1 MKHGSIRTQITLTNL
16 ILLTATILVC
26 VLANL
31 FFLERYYVSNKVDN
45 LLQVRTL
52 VVEGAENGAL
62 EIMNENS
69 TEEERALQQDF
80 VDALEQMCQQYNLT
94 ALILDA
100 TYNPLI
106 YSTMDME
113 TVRNRLYRYVLSY
126 RILGNSGIEVSGSEI
141 LEQGDDYFIID
152 TLGDKDTSRQIE
164 IWGWTDSGYMYLFAV
179 SRESISESAELSNRF
194 LIIIGIS
201 AGLIAALIGWI
212 TSSKISKPILE
223 LAGISER
230 ITRLD
235 FDAKYTGKD
244 KNEIGVLGQNMNAL
258 SESLEETIS
267 QLKTANNELKRD
279 LDQKIALDEQR
290 QELLSN
296 VSHELKTPIA
306 LIQGYAEGLKDGIA
320 DDPETL
326 NEYLDVILDESE
338 RMSRMVKSLMSLNE
352 LEQGRDSFTME
363 RFDAVELVRNYLSSA
378 EILIKDSG
386 AVLMLN
392 SPVSLYAWGYEFK
405 VEEVVMNNV
414 SNAAHY
420 VCGDDR
426 RIDVNVEDIGRQI
439 KISVFNS
446 GSHIPEESLSRVW
459 EKFYKVDKART
470 RTYGGS
476 GVGLSIVKAIVEGMG
491 QEYGVD
497 NVDEGVVFWFTLE
510 KVAAE

>member
-16 ILLTATILVC
+16 ILLMATILVC

-45 LLQVRTL
+45 LLQVRSL
-52 VVEGAENGAL
+52 VVEGAADGAL
-62 EIMNENS
+62 EIMGADS
-69 TEEERALQQDF
+69 TEEEIAVQENF
-80 VDALEQMCQQYNLT
+80 IGALEQMCQQYNLT
-94 ALILDA
+94 ALIVDA

-113 TVRNRLYRYVLSY
+113 TARNRLYRYVLSY
-126 RILGNSGIEVSGSEI
+126 GIMGSSGIEMSGSTV

-152 TLGDKDTSRQIE
+152 TYGEKNTSRQLE
-164 IWGWTDSGYMYLFAV
+164 IWGWTSDGYMYLFAV

-194 LIIIGIS
+194 LITIGIS
-201 AGLIAALIGWI
+201 AALLAALIGWI
-212 TSSKISKPILE
+212 TSDRISKPILK

-230 ITRLD
+230 ITHLD
-235 FDAKYTGKD
+235 FDAKYTGKE

-279 LDQKIALDEQR
+279 LEHKTALDEQR

-320 DDPETL
+320 DDPEML

-338 RMSRMVKSLMSLNE
+338 RMSRMVKSLLSLNE
-352 LEQGRDSFTME
+352 LEEGRDSFTME
-363 RFDAVELVRNYLSSA
+363 RFDVAELVRNYLAGA
-378 EILIKDSG
+378 EILFADSE
-386 AVLMLN
+386 AVLTLHC
-392 SPVSLYAWGYEFK
+392 PDSLYAWGDEFK
-405 VEEVVMNNV
+405 VEEVLMNYV
-414 SNAAHY
+414 SNAVHY
-420 VCGDDR
+420 VCGDDK
-426 RIDVNVEDIGRQI
+426 RIEVNVEEIGKQVRI
-439 KISVFNS
+439 CVFNS

-476 GVGLSIVKAIVEGMG
+476 GVGLSIVKAIMEGMG
-491 QEYGVD
+491 QQYGVD
-497 NVDEGVVFWFTLE
+497 NVEDGVVFWFTLE
-510 KVAAE
+510 KVEQE

>member
-16 ILLTATILVC
+16 ILLTATILAC

-45 LLQVRTL
+45 LLQVRAL
-52 VVEGAENGAL
+52 VVEGAANGAL
-62 EIMNENS
+62 EFKTEDS
-69 TEEERALQQDF
+69 TEEEIAIQQDF
-80 VDALEQMCQQYNLT
+80 VDDLEQMCQQYNLT
-94 ALILDA
+94 ALIVDA
-100 TYNPLI
+100 TYNPLV

-113 TVRNRLYRYVLSY
+113 TVRNRLYRYILSY
-126 RILGNSGIEVSGSEI
+126 SIMGNSGIEVSGSEI

-152 TLGDKDTSRQIE
+152 TNGEKDTSRQIE
-164 IWGWTDSGYMYLFAV
+164 IWGWTTNGYMYLFAV

-194 LIIIGIS
+194 LVAIGIS

-212 TSSKISKPILE
+212 TSSRISKPILE

-230 ITRLD
+230 ITHLD
-235 FDAKYTGKD
+235 FDAKYTGKE

-279 LDQKIALDEQR
+279 LEQKTAIDEQR
-290 QELLSN
+290 QELLSS

-338 RMSRMVKSLMSLNE
+338 RMNRMVKSLLSLNE
-352 LEQGRDSFTME
+352 LEEGRDSFTME
-363 RFDAVELVRNYLSSA
+363 RFDAAELVRNYLSGA
-378 EILIKDSG
+378 EILFADCG
-386 AVLMLN
+386 AKLTLHC
-392 SPVSLYAWGYEFK
+392 PDSLYAWGDEFK
-405 VEEVVMNNV
+405 VEEVLMNYV

-426 RIDVNVEDIGRQI
+426 RIEVNVEDIGKQI
-439 KISVFNS
+439 RISVYNS
-446 GSHIPEESLSRVW
+446 GSHIPEESLTRVW
-459 EKFYKVDKART
+459 EKFYKIDKARM

-491 QEYGVD
+491 QQYGVD
-497 NVDEGVVFWFTLE
+497 NVEDGVVFWFTLE
-510 KVAAE
+510 KVEQE

>member
-1 MKHGSIRTQITLTNL
+1 MKHGSIRTQITLTSL

-31 FFLERYYVSNKVDN
+31 FFLEKYYVSNKVDN
-45 LLQVRTL
+45 LLQVRAL

-62 EIMNENS
+62 LVMGEDS
-69 TEEERALQQDF
+69 TEEERAVQQDF

-94 ALILDA
+94 ALIVDA
-100 TYNPLI
+100 TYNPLV

-113 TVRNRLYRYVLSY
+113 NVRNKLYRY
-126 RILGNSGIEVSGSEI
+126 ILTYSIRGKAGIEIAGLEI
-141 LEQGDDYFIID
+141 VEEGDDYFVID
-152 TLGDKDTSRQIE
+152 TMGDKDASRQIE

-179 SRESISESAELSNRF
+179 SRESITESAALSNRF
-194 LIIIGIS
+194 LVVIGIS
-201 AGLIAALIGWI
+201 AGLLAAVICWI
-212 TSSKISKPILE
+212 TSGRISRPILE

-230 ITRLD
+230 ITHLD
-235 FDAKYTGKD
+235 FDAKYIGKD

-279 LDQKIALDEQR
+279 LEQKTAIDEQR

-363 RFDAVELVRNYLSSA
+363 RFDIVELVRNYLNSA
-378 EILIKDSG
+378 EILIADSG
-386 AVLMLN
+386 ACLTVN
-392 SPVSLYAWGYEFK
+392 CPESLYAWGDEFK
-405 VEEVVMNNV
+405 VEEVVMNYV

-420 VCGDDR
+420 VCGDDK
-426 RIDVNVEDIGRQI
+426 RIEVNVEDIGKQVR
-439 KISVFNS
+439 ISVYNS

-491 QEYGVD
+491 QQYGVE
-497 NVDEGVVFWFTLE
+497 NVNGGVSFWFTLE
-510 KVAAE
+510 KVEQE

>member
-31 FFLERYYVSNKVDN
+31 FFLERYYVSNKMDN
-45 LLQVRTL
+45 LLQVRAL
-52 VVEGAENGAL
+52 VLEGAANGAL
-62 EIMNENS
+62 MKMGEDS
-69 TEEERALQQDF
+69 TQEELATQEDF
-80 VDALEQMCQQYNLT
+80 VDELEQMCQQYNLT
-94 ALILDA
+94 ALIVDD
-100 TYNPLI
+100 TYNPLV

-113 TVRNRLYRYVLSY
+113 NVRNRLYRYILAY
-126 RILGNSGIEVSGSEI
+126 RIMGNSGIEISGAEI
-141 LEQGDDYFIID
+141 LEQGEDYFIID
-152 TLGDKDTSRQIE
+152 TVGEKNTSRQIE
-164 IWGWTDSGYMYLFAV
+164 IWGWTASGYMYLFAV

-194 LIIIGIS
+194 LIGIGIS
-201 AGLIAALIGWI
+201 AGLIAAIIGWI
-212 TSSKISKPILE
+212 TSSRISKPILK
-223 LAGISER
+223 LADISER
-230 ITRLD
+230 ITHLD
-235 FDAKYTGKD
+235 FEAKYTGKD

-279 LDQKIALDEQR
+279 LEQKTAIDEQR

-352 LEQGRDSFTME
+352 LEEGRDSFTME
-363 RFDAVELVRNYLSSA
+363 RFDIAELVRNYLSSA
-378 EILIKDSG
+378 EILIEDSG
-386 AVLMLN
+386 AALTLN
-392 SPVSLYAWGYEFK
+392 CPQSLYAWGDEFK
-405 VEEVVMNNV
+405 VEEVVMNYV
-414 SNAAHY
+414 SNATHY
-420 VCGDDR
+420 VCGDDK
-426 RIDVNVEDIGRQI
+426 RIEVNVEDTGKQVR
-439 KISVFNS
+439 ISVYNS
-446 GSHIPEESLSRVW
+446 GSHIPEESLSRIW

-491 QEYGVD
+491 QQYGVD
-497 NVDEGVVFWFTLE
+497 NVEDGVRFWFTLE
-510 KVAAE
+510 KVEQV